1 MQKILQTES
10 SECGLACLAMI
21 ANHFGYQADIADL
34 RRKFSISLKGAT
46 LAQLMRHASSLELSS
61 RPLRLDLDEIDQLA
75 LPCILHWNLNHFVVL
90 KKINKTW
97 QGKVS
102 LVLLDPAVGERRVS
116 LEEASKHF
124 TGVAL
129 ELTPTA
135 KFETKDERKKI
146 AIRDLTGRIIGLRRA
161 MVQVIVLALTLEIF
175 AITAPLFNQFVIDE
189 VIVSGDRELLI
200 VLVFGFALLMVTQ
213 TAIGLARSWFL
224 MRWSMDIGFQWSG
237 RLFAHL
243 IRLPVSYFEK
253 RHLGDIVSR
262 FGSIGAI
269 QSTLT
274 SLFVESL
281 LDGLMALLALAM
293 MLLYSPK
300 LSALVFCGV
309 VLYAGLRWAFYQPF
323 REASQER
330 LILASKS
337 SSHFMESL
345 RAITLLKL
353 YGREEERR
361 ARWQNMQMD
370 VQNRDIKTQKMSIM
384 FKVSNTAIFG
394 VQGLAMF
401 YIGANLVM
409 QNAMT
414 VGMLMAFSSYAG
426 TFSGRI
432 FSLIDLFVSLKML
445 SMHSERLADI
455 VCEEIEPEAPLE
467 TDLARLQSSIT
478 LKNLKFRYAEGEPWV
493 LNGINLSIPA
503 GQSIALVG
511 PSGCGK
517 TTLCKI
523 ILGLLKPTEGEVLID
538 NIPINQIGLSAY
550 RSLVGTVM
558 QDDVLLAGSVM
569 DNISF
574 FDSNTSQDRVEE
586 SAKQA
591 AIHDEICAM
600 PMGYQTLVGD
610 MGSSLSGG
618 QKQRV
623 LLARALYKQP
633 KILALD
639 EATSH
644 LDIENER
651 KVNEALKSLKLTRI
665 MVAHRPETIA
675 AAERVV
681 RLKEG
686 VAEEVLEVHD
696 QIRPELVA

>member
-1 MQKILQTES
+1 MKTILQTES

-21 ANHFGYQADIADL
+21 ASYFGYRADLSDL

-46 LAQLMRHASSLELSS
+46 LAQLMRHASTIELSS
-61 RPLRLDLDEIDQLA
+61 RPLRLDLDEIDQLK
-75 LPCILHWNLNHFVVL
+75 LPSILHWNLNHFVVL
-90 KKINKTW
+90 KKVKRNWRNEPI
-97 QGKVS
+97 
-102 LVLLDPAVGERRVS
+102 LVILDPAVGERQVT
-116 LEEASKHF
+116 LLEASKHF

-146 AIRDLTGRIIGLRRA
+146 AIRDLTGRVIGLRRA
-161 MVQVIVLALTLEIF
+161 MVQVIVLALALEIF
-175 AITAPLFNQFVIDE
+175 AITSPLFNQFVIDE
-189 VIVSGDRELLI
+189 VIVSGDRDLLI
-200 VLVFGFALLMVTQ
+200 ILVFGFAILMITQ

-243 IRLPVSYFEK
+243 IRLPTSYFEK

-281 LDGLMALLALAM
+281 LDGLMAILALAM
-293 MLLYSPK
+293 MFLYSPK
-300 LSALVFCGV
+300 LSVLVLVGV
-309 VLYAGLRWAFYQPF
+309 ALYAGLRWAFYQPF

-330 LILASKS
+330 LVLAAKS

-345 RAITLLKL
+345 RAITPLKL

-394 VQGLAMF
+394 AQGLAMF
-401 YIGANLVM
+401 YIGALLVM
-409 QNAMT
+409 QNQMT

-432 FSLIDLFVSLKML
+432 FSLIDLFVSVKML
-445 SMHSERLADI
+445 SLHSERLADI
-455 VCEEIEPEAPLE
+455 VCEEIETDPTIE
-467 TDLARLQSSIT
+467 TDLTRLQSSIT
-478 LKNLKFRYAEGEPWV
+478 LKGIKFRYAEGEPWV
-493 LNGINLSIPA
+493 LNGIDLHIPA
-503 GQSIALVG
+503 GQSLALVG

-523 ILGLLKPTEGEVLID
+523 ILGLLKPTEGEVQID
-538 NIPINQIGLSAY
+538 SIPIKQIGLNAY

-558 QDDVLLAGSVM
+558 QDDSLLAGSIL

-574 FDSNTSQDRVEE
+574 FDANTSQDLAEQC
-586 SAKQA
+586 AKLA

-644 LDIENER
+644 LDIANER
-651 KVNEALKSLKLTRI
+651 RVNEALSSLQITRI
-665 MVAHRPETIA
+665 MVAHRPETIE

-681 RLKEG
+681 KIENGKTTEISSHNDEVKE
-686 VAEEVLEVHD
+686 
-696 QIRPELVA
+696 ELVA